1 MVSYWLINYYIFI
14 FFNLFINSWFLP
26 RWRTKKNTRNGG
38 TLRLDAT
45 FIRDQLSEED
55 PKPASLRRYAWDFP
69 SCIASSYWESQKCM
83 ETSNFFR
90 PWAWKVRFYQ
100 NKWAWNFG
108 WLMMFLAEKHHHFGD
123 ELGSEMEIIL
133 VYKWWLVDNKPIIGI
148 YPNNYPN
155 YIPLMVST
163 NYFYKCSL
171 GIPSQSW
178 FFFSQSFSGESLS
191 QPTSFSDCTGFEHCA
206 RP

>member
-1 MVSYWLINYYIFI
+1 MVS
-14 FFNLFINSWFLP
+14 P
-26 RWRTKKNTRNGG
+26 PVADKKNTRNGG

-83 ETSNFFR
+83 ETSYFFR

-133 VYKWWLVDNKPIIGI
+133 VYK
-148 YPNNYPN
+148 
-155 YIPLMVST
+155 
-163 NYFYKCSL
+163 
-171 GIPSQSW
+171 
-178 FFFSQSFSGESLS
+178 
-191 QPTSFSDCTGFEHCA
+191 
-206 RP
+206 